1 MSEFDIT
8 PKKVTRKYINTD
20 AFRID
25 INNVMKRIMG
35 EFIIETEFDDGSKA
49 KERMPVNFHNK
60 DFAATFEKLL
70 PNDDTVVW
78 TNPYK
83 SFRNALF
90 TLVKDKY
97 NGK

>member
-1 MSEFDIT
+1 MPEFDIT
-8 PKKVTRKYINTD
+8 LKKVTKKYINTD

-25 INNVMKRIMG
+25 INSVMQRIIG
-35 EFIIETEFDDGSKA
+35 EFTIEIEFEDGSKT
-49 KERMPVNFHNK
+49 KERMPVNIHYK
-60 DFAATFEKLL
+60 DFATTLNQLL
-70 PNDDTVVW
+70 PNDDSVVW

-90 TLVKDKY
+90 TLVRDRY

>member
-1 MSEFDIT
+1 MSKFDIT
-8 PKKVTRKYINTD
+8 PKKVTKKYINTD

-25 INNVMKRIMG
+25 INSVIQRIMG
-35 EFIIETEFDDGSKA
+35 EFTIETEFDDGSKA
-49 KERMPVNFHNK
+49 KERMPVNFHYK
-60 DFAATFEKLL
+60 DFAATLNQLL
-70 PNDDTVVW
+70 PNDDAIVW

>member
-8 PKKVTRKYINTD
+8 PKIVTKKYINTD

-25 INNVMKRIMG
+25 INSVMQRIMG
-35 EFIIETEFDDGSKA
+35 EFTIETEFNDGTKA
-49 KERMPVNFHNK
+49 KERMPLNLHYQ
-60 DFAATFEKLL
+60 DFATTLGKLL

-83 SFRNALF
+83 SFRNTLF